1 MKSLSKKI
9 TSNNIVIYGIIFTTV
24 LFSSCGNMLGG
35 KEFLS
40 ELEVAVKNA
49 NSNEAVVRIEC
60 IPEKKNLIIPPVGPL
75 ASGKKREGSVIELNF
90 EESDAYVFDKWQAT
104 PEGSVK
110 FDDEKNRNTR
120 AVIVS
125 SVSDITI
132 EPLCIKRNV
141 LTVNFLG
148 KNGTTNPYEQK
159 NYFSGQS
166 FPLSYRS
173 ETAYCFTKW
182 DVLDSNKLSLKN
194 PPVKFIGNGTEVI
207 VEVLELESDMEI
219 TIVAV
224 SQSRPTVNMNY
235 PKMSQNGVEVN
246 TCIKVYFNREMDD
259 TNISDY
265 ISIINSKTEEDLTSK
280 FNSPELNKTDLQIT
294 PKDALQNGI
303 EVLVTISGNFP
314 DKDGIPLGADYTW
327 TYKIKE

>member
-9 TSNNIVIYGIIFTTV
+9 TSKNIIIYGIFFTTV

-110 FDDEKNRNTR
+110 FDDEKNRNTK

-125 SVSDITI
+125 SVSDIII

-148 KNGTTNPYEQK
+148 ENGTTNPYEQK

-182 DVLDSNKLSLKN
+182 DVLDSDNISLEN
-194 PPVKFIGNGTEVI
+194 PPVKFDGNGAEVT

-219 TIVAV
+219 SIVAV
-224 SQSRPTVNMNY
+224 SESRPKVNMNY
-235 PKMSQNGVEVN
+235 PKMSDNA
-246 TCIKVYFNREMDD
+246 IKGDTAIQVYFSKEMDD
-259 TNISDY
+259 SNLGDY
-265 ISIINSKTEEDLTSK
+265 IKIVDSKSGKDLK
-280 FNSPELNKTDLQIT
+280 NNFNQPKLNKTDLIIET
-294 PKDALQNGI
+294 KNNLESGT
-303 EVLVTISGNFP
+303 EVLVIISA
-314 DKDGIPLGADYTW
+314 DLCDIDGISLGSEFKW
-327 TYKIKE
+327 TYKIL

>member
-1 MKSLSKKI
+1 MEKMLLSVAKKI
-9 TSNNIVIYGIIFTTV
+9 FIPSLV
-24 LFSSCGNMLGG
+24 LLNVFFSSCSILTGADN
-35 KEFLS
+35 FLS
-40 ELEVAVKNA
+40 ELEIAIKNA
-49 NSNEAVVRIEC
+49 NSNEVVIRIEC

-75 ASGKKREGSVIELNF
+75 ASGKQKQGYEIELSF
-90 EESDAYVFDKWQAT
+90 EESEAYVFDRWQAT

-110 FDDEKNRNTR
+110 FDDEKARTTK

-125 SVSDITI
+125 SISDITI
-132 EPLCIKRNV
+132 EPVCIKRNV

-148 KNGTTNPYEQK
+148 EHGTTNPYEQK

-173 ETAYCFTKW
+173 EAAYCFTKW
-182 DVLDSNKLSLKN
+182 EVLDSDDNKIEE
-194 PPVKFIGNGTEVI
+194 PPVKFIRNGADVT
-207 VEVLELESDMEI
+207 VEVLELKSDLEI
-219 TIVAV
+219 SIVAV
-224 SQSRPTVNMNY
+224 SESRPKVNMNY
-235 PKMSQNGVEVN
+235 PKMSQNGVEGK

-259 TNISDY
+259 TNISDC
-265 ISIINSKTEEDLTSK
+265 INIINSQTEEDLTSK

-303 EVLVTISGNFP
+303 EVLVTISGKFP
-314 DKDGIPLGADYTW
+314 DKDGISLGTDYTW